1 VIHLNSIEST
11 NFLKELDKVTEYWSP
26 RVIGKVNNQYVK
38 VAKLKGQFVWHKHD
52 NEDEMFIVVYGRLR
66 IELKEGEVI
75 LEKGD
80 FFVVP
85 KNTMHNPVA
94 DEECGVVLIET
105 VTTLHTGNVD
115 SPLTKTIEQQL

>member
-1 VIHLNSIEST
+1 LNSIDST

-66 IELKEGEVI
+66 IELKEGGVI

-85 KNTMHNPVA
+85 KNTIHNPVA
-94 DEECGVVLIET
+94 DQECGVVLIET

-115 SPLTKTIEQQL
+115 TPLTKTIEQQL